1 MSAIKTKGFS
11 VGCFGL
17 LNLFTSKLINMKNLL
32 LLLLFACQFTF
43 AQEKTTVGKEEPV
56 HVVES
61 NVLWNASVSD
71 TLKLCVIN
79 ASSIAV
85 MNASFPKEKNV
96 TRQVS
101 FKVENETGEGRTVN
115 STVKG
120 IAKWNGTKY
129 YTAELELVMNF
140 MSHKVSRKVECILA
154 DLEESPY
161 KLYVGKNWL
170 GDDMEVKK

>member
-1 MSAIKTKGFS
+1 
-11 VGCFGL
+11 
-17 LNLFTSKLINMKNLL
+17 MKNLL
-32 LLLLFACQFTF
+32 PFLLLVCQFGF
-43 AQEKTTVGKEEPV
+43 AQEKTPVSKEEPV

-61 NVLWNASVSD
+61 NVLWKAAVSD

-79 ASSIAV
+79 ANTIAV
-85 MNASFPKEKNV
+85 MNASFPKEKNI

-101 FKVENETGEGRTVN
+101 FKVENENGEGRTVN
-115 STVKG
+115 SVVKG
-120 IAKWNGTKY
+120 IAEWNGVKC

-154 DLEESPY
+154 DLSDAPY

-170 GDDMEVKK
+170 GDDMEVK

>member
-1 MSAIKTKGFS
+1 MK
-11 VGCFGL
+11 
-17 LNLFTSKLINMKNLL
+17 NLFLL
-32 LLLLFACQFTF
+32 LLLATQFSF
-43 AQEKTTVGKEEPV
+43 AQDKTIVSKEEPV
-56 HVVES
+56 QVVES
-61 NVLWNASVSD
+61 NVLWTASVSD

-79 ASSIAV
+79 ANSIAV

-101 FKVENETGEGRTVN
+101 FKVENENGEGRTVN

-120 IAKWNGTKY
+120 IAEWNGVKY

-140 MSHKVSRKVECILA
+140 MSHKEARKVECILA
-154 DLEESPY
+154 DLSDSRY

-170 GDDMEVKK
+170 GDDMELK